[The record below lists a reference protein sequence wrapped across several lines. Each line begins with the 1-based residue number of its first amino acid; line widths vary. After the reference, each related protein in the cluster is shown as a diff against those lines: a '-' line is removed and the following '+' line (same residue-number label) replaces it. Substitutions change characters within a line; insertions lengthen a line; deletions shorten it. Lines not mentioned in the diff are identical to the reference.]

1 MVDFASKGV
10 PTLKATTWL
19 TTLARVSMFCVTLS
33 NAINISFLAVAASYQ
48 TKASALFSQV
58 ADQLKSPFFL
68 PTQASACFILEKCTT
83 LDFFFSATDMVD
95 HSLRFQGYASICEGF
110 SLVTILISFVVAGI
124 HCIRRFNQSN
134 IDANS
139 AVGRQNNSV
148 RIRIFVTVSSVFVS
162 FLMRSV
168 YAVVLAISRNNNKL
182 LSIFSPDQKCDN
194 TCLPC
199 QQLGVIVQSWIYYT
213 PQFSESLLLASSP
226 LTMLIAVWGMT
237 SPHFVQ
243 KMKARFSE
251 RNMASLT
258 ERKSIL
264 TLFTPK

>member
-1 MVDFASKGV
+1 MVDFVASTQK
-10 PTLKATTWL
+10 TTTWL
-19 TTLARVSMFCVTLS
+19 TVAARVSIFCVTLS

-48 TKASALFSQV
+48 TKASAMFSQV
-58 ADQLKSPFFL
+58 SAQLQSPLFL
-68 PTQASACFILEKCTT
+68 PTQASACFLLEKCDTIDIF
-83 LDFFFSATDMVD
+83 LSATDMIN

-251 RNMASLT
+251 RSMASLT